1 MKNAAMNVAAFFIT
15 WSLSFV
21 LNIERFDTHV
31 M

>member
-1 MKNAAMNVAAFFIT
+1 MKNAAMDVAAFFIML
-15 WSLSFV
+15 SLSFV